1 MTPTRPFDKYD
12 DYTHEMAKITTRIT
26 FVTSFIYMCVVQI
39 AWCLKEKKQA
49 DRVHKGPKGT
59 LWSIRNNGLRAAT
72 APYDEQQAACGIPW
86 L

>member
-39 AWCLKEKKQA
+39 AWCLKEKNKRIEPTR
-49 DRVHKGPKGT
+49 DLKGHFGQSET
-59 LWSIRNNGLRAAT
+59 M
-72 APYDEQQAACGIPW
+72 D
-86 L
+86 